1 MRSYLKIAINISA
14 LQCLGTCLALYVA
27 PVTADWQ
34 MNLSPG
40 VTPVSAD
47 IFDLHMLVI
56 WICVGIG
63 IVVYGS
69 LAWIL
74 VRHRRSRH
82 PVAAD
87 FEENRLVEILWTA
100 IPALIVIA
108 IAIPS
113 TAVLIKQDDYSSAD
127 VTVKVTGHQ
136 WYWEYEYLDEGIR
149 YTSNLST
156 PPEQID
162 GSEPKG
168 EWYLLE
174 VDRPLVLPVNRK
186 VRFLTTS
193 GDVIHS
199 WWVPEL
205 GVKRDAVPGFIN
217 ETWARIGVPGTY
229 RGQCAELCGVNHGFM
244 PVVVEAVSE
253 TAYQQWLDSHAASAA
268 EVPAPAQ
275 GDWNMELALSRGSAL
290 YDRHCAA
297 CHKADGSGLPPLYPP
312 LKDSSIAVSTDINRH
327 IDLVLHGV
335 PGSAMQA
342 YASSLDNAELAAIIT
357 YERNAWGHNTG
368 DLVTPDDVE
377 ARRNNRHDNLTGLSR

>member
-1 MRSYLKIAINISA
+1 MQSLHKKARKLAA
-14 LQCLGTCLALYVA
+14 VQWPGACLMLFAEPLI
-27 PVTADWQ
+27 ADWQ

-63 IVVYGS
+63 FVVYGS

-87 FEENRLVEILWTA
+87 FEDNRLVEILWTA

-113 TAVLIKQDDYSSAD
+113 TAALIKQDDYSSAD
-127 VTVKVTGHQ
+127 VTVKITGHQ

-156 PPEQID
+156 PPGQID

-168 EWYLLE
+168 KWYLLE
-174 VDRPLVLPVNRK
+174 VDRPLVVPVNRK

-199 WWVPEL
+199 WWVPAL

-217 ETWARIGVPGTY
+217 ESWARIEVPGTY

-253 TAYQQWLDSHAASAA
+253 TAYQQWLDSHAASLPK
-268 EVPAPAQ
+268 EPVS
-275 GDWNMELALSRGSAL
+275 GDWNMELSLSRGSAL

-297 CHKADGSGLPPLYPP
+297 CHRADGSGQPPLFPA
-312 LKDSSIAVSTDINRH
+312 LKDSSITVSTDINRH

-342 YASSLDNAELAAIIT
+342 FAPLLDNEALAAIIT

-368 DLVTPDDVE
+368 DLVTPGDIE
-377 ARRNNRHDNLTGLSR
+377 ARRDNLHDTVTGLTR